1 MEIVQPIL
9 ATEILEG
16 NAKVEGDI
24 VIIGGGNIGFE
35 VTNKLLR
42 KGCQVWV
49 IEEGRILG
57 HGMEALT
64 RNVMRRRL
72 VERGAVF
79 YRHALVKQVEAGS
92 VTFTDEK
99 GAEQRLPF
107 HHLVIALNWEP
118 NEDLIELL
126 QEGDHELIP
135 VGPFQQPA
143 QYVQA
148 FRAGT
153 SIGRTI

>member
-1 MEIVQPIL
+1 
-9 ATEILEG
+9 
-16 NAKVEGDI
+16 
-24 VIIGGGNIGFE
+24 
-35 VTNKLLR
+35 
-42 KGCQVWV
+42 
-49 IEEGRILG
+49 
-57 HGMEALT
+57 
-64 RNVMRRRL
+64 
-72 VERGAVF
+72 
-79 YRHALVKQVEAGS
+79 VEAGS

-126 QEGDHELIP
+126 QEDDHELIP
-135 VGPFQQPA
+135 VGSFQQPA

-153 SIGRTI
+153 SIGRSI